1 MKDEK
6 GGLLF
11 SLKRAGLIGKTVCAS
26 VSLNRQSNC
35 NRTKLMSLIQNS
47 PGYNAGDGD
56 RWWGGKKKEK
66 RKCKW
71 SRRRI
76 HGTRRRQEIERGR
89 EGGGDDDENKENR
102 EVECVHQI

>member
-1 MKDEK
+1 M
-6 GGLLF
+6 
-11 SLKRAGLIGKTVCAS
+11 V
-26 VSLNRQSNC
+26 
-35 NRTKLMSLIQNS
+35 
-47 PGYNAGDGD
+47 
-56 RWWGGKKKEK
+56 GGKKKEK

-102 EVECVHQI
+102 EVECVRQI